1 MKIKPK
7 ILTAPVVRV
16 FDQIMF
22 QIQVDGINY
31 HSVNRKERASLV
43 LGTGNAWA
51 EVCLFP
57 IEPFSGPKPINR
69 AESVVCD
76 PLCAHNA
83 LNAPLTGAG
92 RCYVN
97 HLAIHKSQAK
107 AFEQMES
114 ERFNSLLVGRYILRL
129 TKWGDISA
137 LNNDG
142 LAWALE
148 LCEKSA
154 ETRAYSNIWR
164 HEESTLEAG
173 DLWRYRLIQSLK
185 GFVQASVSS
194 VDEALRAKRAGWK
207 VYAGA
212 RQNEIRAALIAE
224 GVRVYKCPYTTPT
237 GRIFCS
243 NCPMPC
249 DGTRHIM
256 SPKEST

>member
-1 MKIKPK
+1 LKIKPK

-16 FDQIMF
+16 FDQIMV
-22 QIQVDGINY
+22 QAQLDGVDY
-31 HSVNRKERASLV
+31 ESVNRKERASLV
-43 LGTGNAWA
+43 LGTGQVWV

-57 IEPFSGPKPINR
+57 LEPFSGPKPINR

-76 PLCAHNA
+76 PLCAHTA
-83 LNAPLTGAG
+83 INAPLTGAG

-97 HLAIHKSQAK
+97 HLGIKRSQQK
-107 AFEQMES
+107 ALQQLES
-114 ERFNSLLVGRYILRL
+114 KRFNSLLVGGYILRL

-148 LCEKSA
+148 LCVSAA

-164 HEESTLEAG
+164 HEESALEAG
-173 DLWRYRLIQSLK
+173 DLWRYRLIQGLK

-194 VDEALRAKRAGWK
+194 VEDALKAKRAGWK

-212 RQNEIRAALIAE
+212 RQDEIRAALIAE

-237 GRIFCS
+237 GRVFCA

-256 SPKEST
+256 SPKEPT